1 MKSKLQLDFIHQPAF
16 SLSRWSLPGVV
27 VLLMSLIMAVFTWQ
41 LYNTATLEQN
51 ALSLK
56 LSQMNRQSVHK
67 EAPLPV
73 VKSQISLEQM
83 QQVQTTVW
91 ALILPWNELL
101 QGIEK
106 SDTQDIALLNFE
118 PNSKKQQVTISGEA
132 KNLQA
137 ALNYIQKL
145 EAQSTLDKV
154 YLQKYSIDEA
164 NLFKP
169 VKFTLSAQW
178 HF

>member
-1 MKSKLQLDFIHQPAF
+1 VKSKLHLDFIHQPAF
-16 SLSRWSLPGVV
+16 SLSRWSVAGII
-27 VLLMSLIMAVFTWQ
+27 VLLSSLTIAFFTWQ
-41 LYNTATLEQN
+41 LYERYTFEQN

-56 LSQMNRQSVHK
+56 MSQINRQSIHEK
-67 EAPLPV
+67 SPLPV
-73 VKSQISLEQM
+73 IKSEISLEQI
-83 QQVQTTVW
+83 QQIQSTVG

-106 SDTQDIALLNFE
+106 SDTQDVALLNLE
-118 PNSKKQQVTISGEA
+118 PNTKKQLVTISGEA

-145 EAQSTLDKV
+145 EAQPMLDKV
-154 YLQKYSIDEA
+154 YLQKYNIDEA

>member
-1 MKSKLQLDFIHQPAF
+1 LKLKLQLDFINQSAF
-16 SLSRWSLPGVV
+16 SLSRWSALGVV
-27 VLLMSLIMAVFTWQ
+27 VLLSSLMMAVFTWQ
-41 LYNTATLEQN
+41 LYNTASLEKN

-56 LSQMNRQSVHK
+56 LSQMNRQSAHK

-73 VKSQISLEQM
+73 VKSDISPEQM

-106 SDTQDIALLNFE
+106 SDTQDIALLNLE
-118 PNSKKQQVTISGEA
+118 PNSKKQQVSISGEA

-145 EAQSTLDKV
+145 EAQSMLDKV

-178 HF
+178 NF

>member
-1 MKSKLQLDFIHQPAF
+1 MKSRLQLDFIYKPAF
-16 SLSRWSLPGVV
+16 SFSSWSVAGII
-27 VLLMSLIMAVFTWQ
+27 VLLSSLTIAFFTWQ
-41 LYNTATLEQN
+41 LYERYTFEQN
-51 ALSLK
+51 ALLLK
-56 LSQMNRQSVHK
+56 LSQMNRQSTHNK
-67 EAPLPV
+67 APLPV
-73 VKSQISLEQM
+73 VKSQISPEQM

-106 SDTQDIALLNFE
+106 SDTQDIALLNLE
-118 PNSKKQQVTISGEA
+118 PNSKKQLVNISGEA

-137 ALNYIQKL
+137 ALNYIQRL
-145 EAQSTLDKV
+145 EAQPMLDKV
-154 YLQKYSIDEA
+154 YLQKYNIDEA

>member
-1 MKSKLQLDFIHQPAF
+1 MKSTLQLDFIHQPAF
-16 SLSRWSLPGVV
+16 SLSRWSVPGVV
-27 VLLMSLIMAVFTWQ
+27 VLLLSLIMTVFSWQ

-51 ALSLK
+51 ALILK
-56 LSQMNRQSVHK
+56 LSQMNRQSAHK

-73 VKSQISLEQM
+73 VKSQISTEQM

-106 SDTQDIALLNFE
+106 SDTQDIALLNLE

-137 ALNYIQKL
+137 ALSYIQKL
-145 EAQSTLDKV
+145 EAQSMLDKV

>member
-1 MKSKLQLDFIHQPAF
+1 LQLDFINQTAF
-16 SLSRWSLPGVV
+16 SLSRWSALGVV
-27 VLLMSLIMAVFTWQ
+27 VLLSSLMMAVFTWQ
-41 LYNTATLEQN
+41 LYNTASLEQN

-56 LSQMNRQSVHK
+56 LSQMNRQSAHK

-73 VKSQISLEQM
+73 VKSDISPEQM

-106 SDTQDIALLNFE
+106 SDMQDIALLNLE

-132 KNLQA
+132 KNLQV
-137 ALNYIQKL
+137 ALSYIQKL
-145 EAQSTLDKV
+145 EAQPMLDKV

-169 VKFTLSAQW
+169 VKFTLLAQW
-178 HF
+178 LF